1 MPLTERSGRR
11 LRFDDPAVCKYDLG
25 GLCPHGLFRN
35 TKSDLG
41 ACTYE
46 VHSDHIDWQVR
57 FVHIR
62 ELCLGLAHCAHHATM
77 LLQPGWLHHA
87 YMHAHT
93 ERWAAVAMTCNA
105 YHFCCCA
112 GDQGGVRE
120 AGRPGE
126 GAVGVWAV
134 QHAF

>member
-46 VHSDHIDWQVR
+46 VHSDHIDWQVN
-57 FVHIR
+57 
-62 ELCLGLAHCAHHATM
+62 LCTSRTSAAHTM
-77 LLQPGWLHHA
+77 LPCFYSLGGCI
-87 YMHAHT
+87 MHACMHT
-93 ERWAAVAMTCNA
+93 QRRWLL
-105 YHFCCCA
+105 
-112 GDQGGVRE
+112 Q
-120 AGRPGE
+120 
-126 GAVGVWAV
+126 
-134 QHAF
+134 

>member
-57 FVHIR
+57 VQGA
-62 ELCLGLAHCAHHATM
+62 LGKCAHHAAM

-87 YMHAHT
+87 CMHT
-93 ERWAAVAMTCNA
+93 NGGMERLL
-105 YHFCCCA
+105 
-112 GDQGGVRE
+112 Q
-120 AGRPGE
+120 
-126 GAVGVWAV
+126 
-134 QHAF
+134 